1 MPSIFDF
8 IIFSILILGLLTCL
22 PLIFRANALSPE
34 INKPISINNPHI
46 RAEVIATG
54 IKFPTSMAF
63 LGSNDILVLEKN
75 DGTVK
80 RITNGSMFGDPLL
93 DVNVSTGSERGM
105 LGIAVAK
112 NTPGPTY
119 VFLYYTESAAK
130 EATDVIDGQPPL
142 GNRLYRYELI
152 NNKLVNPKLLLDLP
166 AAPAS
171 RHNGGK
177 LAIGPDQN
185 IYLVIGDMEGATK
198 SQNIKNGTSADG
210 RGGILRVTYNGTS
223 VGKGI
228 LGNTFPLDL
237 YYAYGIRNSF
247 GIGFDPVTGRL
258 WDTENGPGFGDEI
271 NFVPPGF
278 NSGWKKVQGELENN
292 KEKIKLDKASISKNL
307 VDYGGK
313 GKYSA
318 PEFTWNG
325 TVGPTALTFFNST
338 KLGKEYENDLLVGD
352 FHNGYIYHFKLNKD
366 RTKLVWGD
374 QHTDRMADTKEELNK
389 IIFAQG
395 FGGITDLQIGPD
407 GYLYVL
413 SVHNG
418 GANCEVL
425 RDKSK
430 PCISYNSGVEGT
442 IFRLTNTRIH

>member
-1 MPSIFDF
+1 MSSLFEFTIFN
-8 IIFSILILGLLTCL
+8 ILILALLTCL
-22 PLIFRANALSPE
+22 PLIFHANALSPE
-34 INKPISINNPHI
+34 INKSISINNPHI
-46 RAEVIATG
+46 RTEVIATG

-80 RITNGSMFGDPLL
+80 RITNGSMLADPLL

-112 NTPGPTY
+112 NIPGHTY
-119 VFLYYTESAAK
+119 AFLYYTESAAK
-130 EATDVIDGQPPL
+130 EATDVVDGQIPL

-166 AAPAS
+166 AGPAS

-177 LAIGPDQN
+177 LAIGADQN

-210 RGGILRVTYNGTS
+210 RGGILRVTYKGTS

-237 YYAYGIRNSF
+237 YYAYGVRNSF

-278 NSGWKKVQGELENN
+278 NSGWKKVQGELTNN
-292 KEKIKLDKASISKNL
+292 LEKIKLDKANISRIL

-318 PEFTWNG
+318 PEFMWNN

-338 KLGKEYENDLLVGD
+338 KLGKEFEN
-352 FHNGYIYHFKLNKD
+352 
-366 RTKLVWGD
+366 
-374 QHTDRMADTKEELNK
+374 E
-389 IIFAQG
+389 IF
-395 FGGITDLQIGPD
+395 ITDTFII
-407 GYLYVL
+407 L
-413 SVHNG
+413 S
-418 GANCEVL
+418 
-425 RDKSK
+425 
-430 PCISYNSGVEGT
+430 
-442 IFRLTNTRIH
+442 